1 MLILEIAGLTLLLFV
16 AAFLIVPMYRSGS
29 RQAVEKQWP
38 RVRGEVT
45 EQRVR
50 MQGDTGFPE
59 YRVRYEMNG
68 HVYEKYAGSAARVGH
83 SNYRDYDVRQ
93 AVEAKMA
100 RTPVG
105 SHIEVKVNPSN
116 HAEVFLVERE
126 LPARA
131 LMYIVGAIFLLFF
144 LFFAALAFGFI

>member
-1 MLILEIAGLTLLLFV
+1 
-16 AAFLIVPMYRSGS
+16 
-29 RQAVEKQWP
+29 
-38 RVRGEVT
+38 VRGEVT
-45 EQRVR
+45 AQRVR
-50 MQGDTGFPE
+50 MQGDTAFPE

-68 HVYEKYAGSAARVGH
+68 HVYEEYVGSAARVGH

-105 SHIEVKVNPSN
+105 SHIEVKMNPSN

-131 LMYIVGAIFLLFF
+131 LMYVVGAIFLLFF